1 MTTISVL
8 TYNNNPKTLNV
19 LNELENWG
27 QEHSDAQILF
37 PKRLSH
43 WRNFKV
49 GEFVNDIK
57 LRECDV
63 MVCIGGDGTF
73 LSAARLV
80 APSETPILG
89 VHTGSTGFLTD
100 FDELNFIKALDQI
113 LKGEFATKTRLMLE
127 VGIIDSHSAITKD
140 IIINELQIKPLEHR
154 SMIQLEV
161 IVNGNKLTN
170 YWADSLLIS
179 TPTGSTAYN
188 LAAGGPIIYPT
199 ANAVILNPVNP
210 PSLTVR
216 PIVVPADATIEI
228 RNSEEVSSKIILDGR
243 EEKILKPNQTLKIR
257 RSRFDTHII
266 RSPEYGFIEAL
277 KQKLGWSGDRY
288 VSNGD
293 LNA

>member
-1 MTTISVL
+1 
-8 TYNNNPKTLNV
+8 
-19 LNELENWG
+19 
-27 QEHSDAQILF
+27 
-37 PKRLSH
+37 
-43 WRNFKV
+43 
-49 GEFVNDIK
+49 
-57 LRECDV
+57 
-63 MVCIGGDGTF
+63 
-73 LSAARLV
+73 
-80 APSETPILG
+80 
-89 VHTGSTGFLTD
+89 
-100 FDELNFIKALDQI
+100 
-113 LKGEFATKTRLMLE
+113 MLE

>member
-27 QEHSDAQILF
+27 LAHSEAQILF

-43 WRNFKV
+43 WRDFKV

-80 APSETPILG
+80 APLETPILG

-188 LAAGGPIIYPT
+188 LAAGGPIIY
-199 ANAVILNPVNP
+199 L
-210 PSLTVR
+210 SL
-216 PIVVPADATIEI
+216 I
-228 RNSEEVSSKIILDGR
+228 
-243 EEKILKPNQTLKIR
+243 
-257 RSRFDTHII
+257 HI
-266 RSPEYGFIEAL
+266 
-277 KQKLGWSGDRY
+277 
-288 VSNGD
+288 
-293 LNA
+293 